1 MRDSRLRD
9 VPRKTIQEIAQDFYN
24 KYSLQEYW
32 DSPYNYKEIYEQ
44 IASCKSTEELKD
56 IHITSGWQ
64 KRPCQRCM
72 GLYLDMLEFDAIDGS
87 GPVQICHKCVDNIMK
102 EKQ

>member
-9 VPRKTIQEIAQDFYN
+9 VPRKTVQEIAQDFYRQ
-24 KYSLQEYW
+24 YSLQEYW
-32 DSPYNYKEIYEQ
+32 DAPYNYKETYEQ
-44 IASCKSTEELKD
+44 IASCKSVEELKD
-56 IHITSGWQ
+56 INICSSWQ

-87 GPVQICHKCVDNIMK
+87 GIVQICHKCVDNISKEMK
-102 EKQ
+102 